1 MGGQR
6 LLRPARHRGSLR
18 AGPRAV
24 LGVPAGRR
32 AGPARNAGNGPGRAR
47 RRAAPGARAPGH
59 RDHRGPV
66 RAVRRAPGGGPA
78 DRGAAGRA
86 GHGVRDQPD
95 ADGPARADPGPPP
108 ARLPGVRPD
117 GPENPC
123 LTRPVLLVA
132 NALVPFSCDPY
143 SHRRERRED
152 GGGRC
157 AFYRPGGT
165 PRCPIPTRP
174 WESAT
179 PSARTSA
186 GTGTATKTPPTRA
199 RGCLPWRTAWAGT
212 RAARWP
218 APRRSRRSARWTP
231 RYPPRT

>member
-1 MGGQR
+1 MPCHINPGKPR
-6 LLRPARHRGSLR
+6 RPLPAARF
-18 AGPRAV
+18 PRRS
-24 LGVPAGRR
+24 P
-32 AGPARNAGNGPGRAR
+32 P
-47 RRAAPGARAPGH
+47 
-59 RDHRGPV
+59 
-66 RAVRRAPGGGPA
+66 AVRGRTTCQLSRRPR
-78 DRGAAGRA
+78 DRYPVTNVTDIHLCRTSSSGNEAASRGLAGSGAARGRQSPLPR
-86 GHGVRDQPD
+86 VRGQPD
-95 ADGPARADPGPPP
+95 AGGSAGADLGPPP
-108 ARLPGVRPD
+108 ARLPGLRPD
-117 GPENPC
+117 RPENPC

-132 NALVPFSCDPY
+132 NALVPVPCDPY
-143 SHRRERRED
+143 SHRRERREA

-165 PRCPIPTRP
+165 PRCPTPTRP

-186 GTGTATKTPPTRA
+186 GTGTATKTPPTLA
-199 RGCLPWRTAWAGT
+199 RGCWPWRTVWAGT